1 MHQFHSQGPSPNSSW
16 GSKKFRFLSFLPGD
30 ILFAPDLSLASGA
43 DPWHPPH
50 QDPLEIHGRLSSLQ
64 RSAAEGALPVHFSI
78 TRCRKCPEFGWRG
91 RAEAHVLGPPT
102 ASFPGAQT
110 FAPQQLTYLGS
121 PLPSPVPGPASSAS
135 TTLSRARPR
144 LQHVYYPLP
153 SLAPPPGAPVSWV
166 WGGRDARSGFPPRSP
181 GDLNAEQGLERLP
194 QRLAPRDVV
203 RVK

>member
-30 ILFAPDLSLASGA
+30 ILFTPDLSLASGA

-50 QDPLEIHGRLSSLQ
+50 QDPLVIHGRLSSLQ

-91 RAEAHVLGPPT
+91 RAQAHVLGPPT

-121 PLPSPVPGPASSAS
+121 PLPSSVPGPASRHVHCPPLCQAPPPARPLPSPVPGPASSTS
-135 TTLSRARPR
+135 TTLSRVWPR
-144 LQHVYYPLP
+144 LQGH
-153 SLAPPPGAPVSWV
+153 
-166 WGGRDARSGFPPRSP
+166 RSP
-181 GDLNAEQGLERLP
+181 GFGEGGTHEVGFPQGLQVILMRSK
-194 QRLAPRDVV
+194 A
-203 RVK
+203 

>member
-30 ILFAPDLSLASGA
+30 ILFAPDLSLVSGA

-110 FAPQQLTYLGS
+110 FAPQQLNYLGS
-121 PLPSPVPGPASSAS
+121 PLPSPVPGPASRHVHCPPLCQAPPPARPLPSPVPGPASSTS
-135 TTLSRARPR
+135 TTLSRVWPR
-144 LQHVYYPLP
+144 LQAH
-153 SLAPPPGAPVSWV
+153 
-166 WGGRDARSGFPPRSP
+166 RSP
-181 GDLNAEQGLERLP
+181 GFGEGGTHEVVFPHGLQVILMRSK
-194 QRLAPRDVV
+194 A
-203 RVK
+203 